1 MNTSFKSFKAKLII
15 IKKKFVLKSLHKKIL
30 NNQFNSLNGQAKMAL
45 MVQFSKLPKIFPEP
59 SLKFRDALS
68 WHFAGDPSLRS
79 MAAMKRPRKLLKD
92 WGGGTLGKSWPWGGA
107 GLQSVKQAIPQL
119 YPGNNPANA
128 HAGNQRKSHSEGW
141 SDTTTAEPQ
150 IIWSGFCECGGRV
163 CFNSEYSS
171 RFLWIC

>member
-92 WGGGTLGKSWPWGGA
+92 WWGGLL
-107 GLQSVKQAIPQL
+107 GSHDPGEVLVYRVWSKQFPSCTQETILPMPMLGTREKVTQKDDRTPPQQ
-119 YPGNNPANA
+119 N
-128 HAGNQRKSHSEGW
+128 HR
-141 SDTTTAEPQ
+141 
-150 IIWSGFCECGGRV
+150 
-163 CFNSEYSS
+163 
-171 RFLWIC
+171 

>member
-79 MAAMKRPRKLLKD
+79 MVAMKRPRKLLKD
-92 WGGGTLGKSWPWGGA
+92 WGGGDSWEVMTLGRCWFTECEASNSPAVPRKQSCQCPCWEPEKKSLRRMIG
-107 GLQSVKQAIPQL
+107 
-119 YPGNNPANA
+119 
-128 HAGNQRKSHSEGW
+128 HHHSR
-141 SDTTTAEPQ
+141 TTDNLV
-150 IIWSGFCECGGRV
+150 W
-163 CFNSEYSS
+163 
-171 RFLWIC
+171 FLWVWGQGVL